1 MKARFITVGDVIIF
15 KGKAAVVK
23 KVKVVSGKVQL
34 ETSAGHFSYN
44 PEAEVEVE

>member
-1 MKARFITVGDVIIF
+1 MKARYITVGDVLIY

-23 KVKVVSGKVQL
+23 KVEIVSGKVQL

-44 PEAEVEVE
+44 PEQEVEVE

>member
-1 MKARFITVGDVIIF
+1 MKARFIVVGDILIY

-23 KVKVVSGKVQL
+23 KVVIVSGKIQL

-44 PEAEVEVE
+44 PEQEVEVE

>member
-1 MKARFITVGDVIIF
+1 MKARYITVGDVIIF

-23 KVKVVSGKVQL
+23 KVKLVSGKVQV
-34 ETSAGHFSYN
+34 ETSVGHFSYN